1 MRLGSIINNKMKHHF
16 TLEKHCV
23 IQNTPVILRG
33 LFVFCGDL
41 FMSCVH
47 QQQYAELPDRSF
59 QRLISSQTDVIILQ
73 IKNMKLK
80 SQSAMELRLSCFK
93 IPRSGLFFPISRDKL
108 GCARRC
114 HLRIFAP
121 FPSVLQE
128 TWIISICL
136 PTNPLTS
143 KNSNMAVAQ

>member
-1 MRLGSIINNKMKHHF
+1 MIFQLPSFLVKKKKSKSLSFIEVSEQMKLGSIINNKMKHHF

-23 IQNTPVILRG
+23 IQNTRVILRG

-80 SQSAMELRLSCFK
+80 S
-93 IPRSGLFFPISRDKL
+93 
-108 GCARRC
+108 
-114 HLRIFAP
+114 
-121 FPSVLQE
+121 
-128 TWIISICL
+128 
-136 PTNPLTS
+136 
-143 KNSNMAVAQ
+143 